1 MSALP
6 PGFRSAEWQQRVAAR
21 QRIWRTRRLLAVIR
35 IDGADLLTFA
45 AEGAYRSGQIIV
57 GTMTAFVFKPG
68 LGWWTESTVAVQH
81 NRQPNAHFAVMPT
94 KEQPK

>member
-1 MSALP
+1 MSASRWSTKALGLP
-6 PGFRSAEWQQRVAAR
+6 LWVAAR

-45 AEGAYRSGQIIV
+45 AEGADRSGQIIL
-57 GTMTAFVFKPG
+57 GTATAFVFKPG
-68 LGWWTESTVAVQH
+68 LGWWTESRVAVQH
-81 NRQPNAHFAVMPT
+81 NSQPNAQFAVMPT